1 MIVIVRSAKSACAA
15 CESVRPDH
23 APQRGIGPVTTR
35 LHRPP
40 RLQPEPEVGRSGPFS
55 LARVAARQA
64 ASLADGDSAAMT
76 VSAETG
82 IENMGKS

>member
-1 MIVIVRSAKSACAA
+1 M
-15 CESVRPDH
+15 RPKRVWAGTDL
-23 APQRGIGPVTTR
+23 PIGCGPRGVGP
-35 LHRPP
+35 
-40 RLQPEPEVGRSGPFS
+40 SGPFFVGQ
-55 LARVAARQA
+55 VAGRQA